1 MVKRNAPKS
10 SKCQSSSQKSLSS
23 TKSIQVKEVAAGIN
37 STFVR
42 SKPGVLMITHY
53 QRILTYV
60 TPHHVHI
67 MLDGKIIKSGGK
79 ELAAELEDSGYQSLK

>member
-1 MVKRNAPKS
+1 
-10 SKCQSSSQKSLSS
+10 
-23 TKSIQVKEVAAGIN
+23 
-37 STFVR
+37 
-42 SKPGVLMITHY
+42 MITHY
-53 QRILTYV
+53 QRILNYV